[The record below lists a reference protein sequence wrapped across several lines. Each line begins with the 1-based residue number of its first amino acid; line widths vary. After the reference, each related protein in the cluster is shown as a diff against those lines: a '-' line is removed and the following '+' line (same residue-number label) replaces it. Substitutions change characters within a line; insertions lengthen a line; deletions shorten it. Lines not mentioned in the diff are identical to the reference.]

1 MVEFKQIVGRG
12 TRLFD
17 NKDYFT
23 IYDFVEAYKHFSDP
37 EWDGELPDPEPKEP
51 KEPCKKCG
59 ERPCVCEADEKE
71 TCSVCMNEPCVC
83 EKDPKG
89 MIRIRLSKGK
99 TLELDSMVKTSFYAP
114 DGKPMS
120 ADEFLKK
127 LFADIPKF
135 FESVANLREI
145 WAKPNTRKQLLEELS
160 ENGYTHA
167 QLKELKKLI
176 KAQNSDIFDVLAY
189 IAYHSE
195 IVPRQK
201 RAKQA
206 EIRLKEYDPAKQ
218 EFLNFVLSLYVE
230 KGVQEL
236 DDTRLKS
243 LLELKYN
250 SLHDAKE
257 ALGSVQSIRE
267 LFIGF
272 QRYLYDDEVV
282 NEFGYGQMVAE

>member
-1 MVEFKQIVGRG
+1 
-12 TRLFD
+12 
-17 NKDYFT
+17 
-23 IYDFVEAYKHFSDP
+23 
-37 EWDGELPDPEPKEP
+37 
-51 KEPCKKCG
+51 
-59 ERPCVCEADEKE
+59 
-71 TCSVCMNEPCVC
+71 
-83 EKDPKG
+83 
-89 MIRIRLSKGK
+89 
-99 TLELDSMVKTSFYAP
+99 
-114 DGKPMS
+114 
-120 ADEFLKK
+120 
-127 LFADIPKF
+127 
-135 FESVANLREI
+135 
-145 WAKPNTRKQLLEELS
+145 
-160 ENGYTHA
+160 
-167 QLKELKKLI
+167 
-176 KAQNSDIFDVLAY
+176 VLAY

-282 NEFGYGQMVAE
+282 NEFGYGQMVAEPRVRYGE